1 MSQVEPYSR
10 KVYYYETDKMSIVH
24 HSNYI
29 RMFEEA
35 RLDFMDKCGINY
47 AQIESLE
54 IIMPVLEVSC
64 KYVKSLFYGETFSVV
79 AEVTS
84 FNGIKMGFK
93 YKIYAVERN
102 ELVTTGESWH
112 CFLDNETRTP
122 VSLKKRAPKVFEEMT
137 RIIKETL

>member
-1 MSQVEPYSR
+1 MENYVH
-10 KVYYYETDKMSIVH
+10 KVNYYETDKMGITH

-35 RLDFMDKCGINY
+35 RLDLMDKCGIDY
-47 AQIESLE
+47 AQIEGMGV
-54 IIMPVLEVSC
+54 IMPVLEVTC

-79 AEVTS
+79 VEVSS
-84 FNGIKMGFK
+84 FNGIKMGFT

-102 ELVTTGESWH
+102 ELVTTGESRH

-122 VSLKKRAPKVFEEMT
+122 VSLKKRAPKLYEEMD